1 MTTTELKKHIML
13 EATRLYEKHM
23 LNEND
28 GWTTAIMNASEVGDF
43 IDNYL
48 EGWNLQYDA
57 PVDLGNG
64 KVSIRHQEETEDVMN
79 QMNHQNA
86 EERLSNMDDKSNY
99 SDLDENE
106 FGDDLERMKNSE
118 YYLNGVRVYP
128 EINYWYN
135 QELSAILNG
144 GYYKFDK
151 IEGEEGKYSLRLPKD
166 KPSQSSRI

>member
-1 MTTTELKKHIML
+1 M
-13 EATRLYEKHM
+13 
-23 LNEND
+23 
-28 GWTTAIMNASEVGDF
+28 
-43 IDNYL
+43 
-48 EGWNLQYDA
+48 
-57 PVDLGNG
+57 
-64 KVSIRHQEETEDVMN
+64 
-79 QMNHQNA
+79 
-86 EERLSNMDDKSNY
+86 
-99 SDLDENE
+99 DENE

-166 KPSQSSRI
+166 KPSQSSMI

>member
-1 MTTTELKKHIML
+1 MNYLYQNRISMKKMTPTQLKQYVIV
-13 EATRLYEKHM
+13 EAKKLMKAEVLNEEKAKILGQLKR
-23 LNEND
+23 LNENFAD
-28 GWTTAIMNASEVGDF
+28 SEWTTSIMNASEVGDF

-106 FGDDLERMKNSE
+106 FGDELERMKYSE
-118 YYLNGVRVYP
+118 Y
-128 EINYWYN
+128 
-135 QELSAILNG
+135 
-144 GYYKFDK
+144 
-151 IEGEEGKYSLRLPKD
+151 
-166 KPSQSSRI
+166 